1 MGFRRIG
8 GAMKN
13 FTLEFT
19 SGQWNLYT
27 EDKTKVGTE
36 VLKLFQELK
45 DLSYLE
51 DEYIFIV
58 ASYDSDEGV
67 GYIDTEI
74 TAPKTEN
81 TYSFKIKS
89 KNFYKFLKDLRNLEN
104 EIEINKL
111 NITAWEYEKEDPY
124 GSRGLSIRDFI

>member
-1 MGFRRIG
+1 
-8 GAMKN
+8 MKN

-36 VLKLFQELK
+36 VLKVFPQLK

-51 DEYIFIV
+51 DEYTSIV
-58 ASYDSDEGV
+58 ATWDSTEEQ
-67 GYIDTEI
+67 GYIDIEI
-74 TAPKTEN
+74 TAVHSDS
-81 TYSFKIKS
+81 TYPFNYKYD
-89 KNFYKFLKDLRNLEN
+89 NFTKFVEALNNLEN

-111 NITAWEYEKEDPY
+111 NITAWEYEKKDPY

>member
-1 MGFRRIG
+1 
-8 GAMKN
+8 MKN

-19 SGQWNLYT
+19 NHEWNLYT

-36 VLKLFQELK
+36 VLKVFPQLK

-51 DEYIFIV
+51 DEYTSIV
-58 ASYDSDEGV
+58 ASWDSTEKV
-67 GYIDTEI
+67 GYIDVEI

-81 TYSFKIKS
+81 TYTMNEKYHEFETFIKD
-89 KNFYKFLKDLRNLEN
+89 LKDLEN
-104 EIEINKL
+104 EIEIEKL

-124 GSRGLSIRDFI
+124 GSRGLSIKDFI

>member
-1 MGFRRIG
+1 
-8 GAMKN
+8 MKN

-27 EDKTKVGTE
+27 KNKTKVGTE
-36 VLKLFQELK
+36 VLKQFPELK

-51 DEYIFIV
+51 DEYTSIV
-58 ASYDSDEGV
+58 ATYDSDEGV

-81 TYSFKIKS
+81 IYSFKIKS
-89 KNFYKFLKDLRNLEN
+89 KNFSEFLKDLKDLEN
-104 EIEINKL
+104 EIEIYKD
-111 NITAWEYEKEDPY
+111 NITGWEYEKEDPY

>member
-1 MGFRRIG
+1 
-8 GAMKN
+8 MKN

-27 EDKTKVGTE
+27 EDENKYDSE
-36 VLKLFQELK
+36 IDNYFKLP
-45 DLSYLE
+45 DLAKLE
-51 DEYIFIV
+51 DEYTSIV

-67 GYIDTEI
+67 GYIDTEV

-89 KNFYKFLKDLRNLEN
+89 KNFSEFLKDLRDLEN
-104 EIEINKL
+104 EIEINKM
-111 NITAWEYEKEDPY
+111 NVSDWEYEKEDPY